1 MRVNCNISA
10 IIANNQ
16 LSKGQKALD
25 KSIERLSSGYRINH
39 AEDDAAGMAISNR
52 MHTQIKA
59 LERAKNNSND
69 GVYVVQTAEGA
80 LSEVHNMLQRAR
92 ELAVQAADAT
102 YSDEDRA
109 AIQKEVEQ
117 ILAEVDRVA
126 ETTEYNTMP
135 LLDGTLGRR
144 SYSDTEG
151 VGVLKV
157 NEGVSAG
164 EYELTVTKKA
174 TKAVAGIT
182 EFSGTVPTGVKG
194 SMSIN
199 GSIVKVGEGDDWDTV
214 YERIVNACNS
224 AGVDYQAGGILVN
237 KYYGSKEELSI
248 DFSNEEVANL
258 FGYGASLHNKT
269 AGQDCEI
276 GLDAGFRNTATVSYD
291 GKIATITDI
300 NNFKMVIEIDDDAN
314 VGDLA
319 KLDVT
324 DIGVMTLQIGANEG
338 QVLDLDIPKL
348 GTHILG
354 IDDLRVGSTVT
365 AGRAIEKLDAAISQV
380 SADRARL
387 GAYQNRLESTV
398 ESLSDYK
405 LNMDSALSGI
415 EDCDM
420 AEEMT
425 NYTAKNVLTQAST
438 SVLAQ
443 ANERPQT
450 VLQLL
455 Q

>member
-1 MRVNCNISA
+1 M
-10 IIANNQ
+10 
-16 LSKGQKALD
+16 
-25 KSIERLSSGYRINH
+25 
-39 AEDDAAGMAISNR
+39 
-52 MHTQIKA
+52 
-59 LERAKNNSND
+59 
-69 GVYVVQTAEGA
+69 VV
-80 LSEVHNMLQRAR
+80 
-92 ELAVQAADAT
+92 
-102 YSDEDRA
+102 
-109 AIQKEVEQ
+109 
-117 ILAEVDRVA
+117 
-126 ETTEYNTMP
+126 
-135 LLDGTLGRR
+135 
-144 SYSDTEG
+144 
-151 VGVLKV
+151 
-157 NEGVSAG
+157 
-164 EYELTVTKKA
+164 
-174 TKAVAGIT
+174 
-182 EFSGTVPTGVKG
+182 
-194 SMSIN
+194 
-199 GSIVKVGEGDDWDTV
+199 
-214 YERIVNACNS
+214 
-224 AGVDYQAGGILVN
+224 
-237 KYYGSKEELSI
+237 
-248 DFSNEEVANL
+248 
-258 FGYGASLHNKT
+258 
-269 AGQDCEI
+269 
-276 GLDAGFRNTATVSYD
+276 
-291 GKIATITDI
+291 
-300 NNFKMVIEIDDDAN
+300 EIDDDAN